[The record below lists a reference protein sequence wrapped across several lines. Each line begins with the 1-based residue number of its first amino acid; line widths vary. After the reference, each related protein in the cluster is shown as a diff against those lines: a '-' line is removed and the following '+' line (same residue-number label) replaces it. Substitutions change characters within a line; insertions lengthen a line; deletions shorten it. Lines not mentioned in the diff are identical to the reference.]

1 MIVSHTSMRSHW
13 RWKLVGFLSRL
24 EERIKKRKSSVQ
36 ILIDSSLSNGV
47 VGVVVV
53 VEEFVAGIDESHW
66 DMSFFNKNMKRK
78 EKKYKTGKTS
88 SDLQCLGNHGR
99 VWRV

>member
-1 MIVSHTSMRSHW
+1 M
-13 RWKLVGFLSRL
+13 GFLSRL

-66 DMSFFNKNMKRK
+66 DMSFFNKNVILDPKH
-78 EKKYKTGKTS
+78 TLNTLSLITLSNALTS
-88 SDLQCLGNHGR
+88 LSNH
-99 VWRV
+99 VLIKHSQV